1 MAAARQRGIVTSSGV
16 HWPREECDEMAV
28 YAQDSIQTSS
38 TDGFSAMNVLIVDDD
53 RASREGLRELFEL
66 RPNINVIGEAIDGE
80 EAVNLADALHPDLVV
95 MDVQM
100 PRMDGLEATRQ
111 IKQRAPGIR
120 VVLLTMYREY
130 RAAALRSG
138 ADAFLVK
145 GDGIGP

>member
-1 MAAARQRGIVTSSGV
+1 MSINVQSISAGIQSSN
-16 HWPREECDEMAV
+16 AV
-28 YAQDSIQTSS
+28 
-38 TDGFSAMNVLIVDDD
+38 GFSAMNVLIVDDD

-66 RPNINVIGEAIDGE
+66 RPNITVIGEAMNGE
-80 EAVNLADALHPDLVV
+80 EAVTLADSLHPDLVV

-111 IKQRAPGIR
+111 IKQRTPDIR
-120 VVLLTMYREY
+120 VILLTMYREY

-145 GDGIGP
+145 GDGIGPLLAALTI

>member
-1 MAAARQRGIVTSSGV
+1 MRINAKNATS
-16 HWPREECDEMAV
+16 AV
-28 YAQDSIQTSS
+28 IQTSNAV
-38 TDGFSAMNVLIVDDD
+38 GFSPMNILIVDDD
-53 RASREGLRELFEL
+53 QASREGLRELFEL
-66 RPNINVIGEAIDGE
+66 RPNVTVIGEAIDGE

-111 IKQRAPGIR
+111 IKQRTPGIR
-120 VVLLTMYREY
+120 IILLTMYREY

-145 GDGIGP
+145 GDGIGPLLAALSQ